1 MQITSDTRVAD
12 IATHVPAAL
21 EVFERYQIDFS
32 CGGDVPLGKAAEAT
46 GRSVGDLIAEIERAA
61 EALRAE
67 DKLHEN
73 WVHSRPDRLIAH
85 IIDAHHDYLRTQ
97 LPVVG
102 EELARTL
109 LADGDFH
116 DELFEL
122 GRVFARL
129 QAELVEHLRSEET
142 DLFPALSTLSAGTD
156 EQGPIEPSAREE
168 MLAGMR
174 TAETAH
180 DRVGDLLKRMRT
192 EVDGYAVPP
201 DVCPTYGP
209 LFQHLIELEADI
221 HRHIH
226 LENNV
231 LFPGVRG
238 LLEA

>member
-32 CGGDVPLGKAAEAT
+32 CGGDIPLGKAAELT

-85 IIDAHHDYLRTQ
+85 IVDTHHRYLREH

-109 LADGDFH
+109 LADGDLH

-129 QAELVEHLRSEET
+129 QSELAEHLRSEET
-142 DLFPALSTLSAGTD
+142 ELFPALSALAAGT
-156 EQGPIEPSAREE
+156 EQQNPIEPGTRDEIE
-168 MLAGMR
+168 AGLRM
-174 TAETAH
+174 AELTH
-180 DRVGDLLKRMRT
+180 ERVGDLLKRMRA
-192 EVDGYAVPP
+192 EVEGYSVPP

-209 LFQHLIELEADI
+209 LFQHLMELEADI
-221 HRHIH
+221 HRHVH

-231 LFPGVRG
+231 LFPGMRR
-238 LLEA
+238 LLAV

>member
-32 CGGDVPLGKAAEAT
+32 CGGDIPLGKAAELT

-61 EALRAE
+61 ETLRAE
-67 DKLHEN
+67 DNLHEN

-85 IIDAHHDYLRTQ
+85 IVDAHHRYLREH
-97 LPVVG
+97 LPIMS

-109 LADGDFH
+109 LADGDLH

-122 GRVFARL
+122 GRFFARL
-129 QAELVEHLRSEET
+129 QAELVEHLRSEEAE
-142 DLFPALSTLSAGTD
+142 LFPSLSPLAIGIDSHTS
-156 EQGPIEPSAREE
+156 IEPGSREE

-174 TAETAH
+174 TAELAH
-180 DRVGDLLKRMRT
+180 ERVGDLLKGMRA
-192 EVDGYAVPP
+192 EVEGYSVPP

-209 LFQHLIELEADI
+209 LFQHLMELEADI

-231 LFPGVRG
+231 LFPGMRR
-238 LLEA
+238 LLAA